1 MKKSIIL
8 VFAAGAALLACNKNE
23 AISTSGV
30 SDQDRVVKFEMTKL
44 YSFDTKAA
52 IGVNS
57 AVAIYADNL
66 ANASNVSYTVS
77 EMPTAE
83 PSAVGI
89 LSGEAIKWGI
99 EQMGTNTSTKFFAMY
114 PYADGDQRNAF
125 STSTALAYNIDSDE
139 YARDFMVDVVDQYP
153 GSDVEHPNPV
163 TFNLEHPFAM
173 LRYVITNSS
182 DDAIRFVKIHGVHK
196 TGNLAYGTAAV
207 TATGDALNAGTAAE
221 LSSESVAGNVYTYY
235 SVIVPES
242 SINPVITITTW
253 TGATSTYALS
263 AAQDFVAGK
272 KYTASITY
280 NHTHGVTTSN
290 RTVEAGFNI
299 TDWDAEDVTAGTE
312 SGYTDDTSN
321 WPILK
326 GTGFGSS
333 WESGLRMSCVGEN
346 SFRKVITKS
355 GDVQFKVYKEN
366 GTWYGFDSTE
376 TVDGWTKITTSTDGS
391 AGNISLTG
399 ENGYYTIY
407 YYAKSNSDPHEVWIK
422 SGDVTR

>member
-8 VFAAGAALLACNKNE
+8 VFAAGAALLACNKND

-77 EMPTAE
+77 AMPTAE
-83 PSAVGI
+83 PSAVGT

-99 EQMGTNTSTKFFAMY
+99 EQMGTETSTKFFAMY
-114 PYADGDQRNAF
+114 PYADGDERNAF
-125 STSTALAYNIDSDE
+125 STSTPLAYNIDNDE

-196 TGNLAYGTAAV
+196 TGSLDYTSAAI
-207 TATGDALNAGTAAE
+207 TATGDAVASANAVE
-221 LSSESVAGNVYTYY
+221 LPRESVAGNVYTYY

-253 TGATSTYALS
+253 TGATSSYALS
-263 AAQDFVAGK
+263 AAQTFAAGK

-280 NHTHGVTTSN
+280 DHTHGVATSN

-299 TDWDAEDVTAGTE
+299 TDWGAEDVTAGSE
-312 SGYTDDTSN
+312 SGYTDNTSN

-355 GDVQFKVYKEN
+355 GDVQFKVYMES
-366 GTWYGFDSTE
+366 GAWYGFDSTE
-376 TVDGWTKITTSTDGS
+376 TVDGWTKISTSTDGS
-391 AGNISLTG
+391 AGNITLSG
-399 ENGYYTIY
+399 DNGTYTIY
-407 YYAKSNSDPHEVWIK
+407 YYSDSHEIWYK
-422 SGDVTR
+422 SGDETR

>member
-8 VFAAGAALLACNKNE
+8 VVAAGAALLACNKNE
-23 AISTSGV
+23 AISTSRV

-77 EMPTAE
+77 AMPTA
-83 PSAVGI
+83 PSAVGT
-89 LSGEAIKWGI
+89 LSGDAIKWGI
-99 EQMGTNTSTKFFAMY
+99 EQMGTATSTKFFAMY
-114 PYADGDQRNAF
+114 PYASSEARNAF
-125 STSTALAYNIDSDE
+125 STSTPLAYTIDDEE

-153 GSDVEHPNPV
+153 GSDVENPNPV

-221 LSSESVAGNVYTYY
+221 LSSESEAGNVYTYY

-280 NHTHGVTTSN
+280 DHTHGVATSN
-290 RTVEAGFNI
+290 RTVVAGFNI
-299 TDWDAEDVTAGTE
+299 TDWNAEDVTAGSE
-312 SGYTDDTSN
+312 SGYTVDTSN

-355 GDVQFKVYKEN
+355 GDVQFKVYMES
-366 GTWYGFDSTE
+366 GAWYGFDSTE
-376 TVDGWTKITTSTDGS
+376 TVDGWTKISTSTNGS
-391 AGNISLTG
+391 AGNITLSG
-399 ENGYYTIY
+399 DNGTSYTIY
-407 YYAKSNSDPHEVWIK
+407 YYSDSHEIWYK